1 MTKLFS
7 TFLALVTAI
16 LSLVAPI
23 ASKEKEYPLT
33 AVVVELDAENDI
45 VVCEDYAGNTWEF
58 FGIEDWIEGDIA
70 SMIMNDKGTPEIK
83 DDEIISVRYGG
94 WIGSF

>member
-7 TFLALVTAI
+7 TFLALATAI
-16 LSLVAPI
+16 LSLIAPT
-23 ASKEKEYPLT
+23 APKEKEYPLT
-33 AVVVELDAENDI
+33 AVVVELNTENDI

-58 FGIEDWIEGDIA
+58 FGVEDWIEGDIA
-70 SMIMNDKGTPEIK
+70 SMIVNDKGTTKIK
-83 DDEIISVRYGG
+83 DDEIVLVRYGG